1 MNTTNDFPIHS
12 LQNKTFIDLFAG
24 IGGFHLALSSLGAKC
39 IFACEIDKHC
49 RDIYQK
55 NFGIT
60 PFEDVTKIQTD
71 LLPPFDILCAGF
83 PCQSFSHAGKQ
94 DGFYDTRGTLFYHI
108 CRLLK
113 DCQPEYFI
121 LENVKNLKNH
131 DQGRTL
137 GIMYDH
143 LHLCGYTIYNNAH
156 DNNAHDNNGHN
167 NNNNHLHSMSPLI
180 VSPHH
185 LGIPQHRERV
195 FLIGIREDRI
205 KGRKMQPFPFP
216 SSIKTDISSILEPFE
231 SSIPSL
237 SSDEMQVLYLWEE
250 FIKYFKKREIKL
262 PSFPLW
268 TEEWD
273 SSSTMT
279 DLPLWKQRFILKNRM
294 FYEKYH
300 AFLTK
305 WLEKARQCSSFVGS
319 RRKLEWQ
326 CGFFEKEDSLW
337 TLLFTFRPSGIR
349 VKRSN
354 YSPALVAMSQIV
366 HIGSRQRK
374 LTVREV
380 ARLQSFPDSFVV
392 ATSASIAYKQF
403 GNAVNVHVVR
413 HIVTFLFTQ
422 MLK

>member
-1 MNTTNDFPIHS
+1 MEEAQKKNNVNI
-12 LQNKTFIDLFAG
+12 LQHKTFIDLFAG

-39 IFACEIDKHC
+39 VFACEIDPHC
-49 RDIYQK
+49 RNVYYE

-60 PFEDVTKIQTD
+60 PFEDVTKIQTH

-94 DGFYDTRGTLFYHI
+94 NGFCDTRGTLFHDI
-108 CRLLK
+108 CRILK

-121 LENVKNLKNH
+121 LENVKNLKSH
-131 DQGRTL
+131 HQGRTL
-137 GIMYDH
+137 GFIYDH
-143 LHLCGYTIYNNAH
+143 LHLCGYTMYNYNPSY
-156 DNNAHDNNGHN
+156 
-167 NNNNHLHSMSPLI
+167 NHSISPLI
-180 VSPHH
+180 LSPHH
-185 LGIPQHRERV
+185 LGIPQHRERI
-195 FLIGIREDRI
+195 FLLGIREDKI
-205 KGRKMQPFPFP
+205 KGRKMQSFPFP
-216 SSIKTDISSILEPFE
+216 SPLKTDISSILEPLE
-231 SSIPSL
+231 TSIPSL
-237 SSDEMQVLYLWEE
+237 SPAERNVLDLWEE
-250 FIKYFKKREIKL
+250 FIQYFKKREIKL

-273 SSSTMT
+273 STYSIT
-279 DLPLWKQRFILKNRM
+279 DLPLWKQDFIVKNRT
-294 FYEKYH
+294 FYVTYQE
-300 AFLTK
+300 FLVV
-305 WLEKARQCSSFVGS
+305 WLEKARQCPSFVGS

-326 CGFFEKEDSLW
+326 CGKFEKEDSLW

-349 VKRSN
+349 VKRTN

-380 ARLQSFPDSFVV
+380 ARLQSFPDCFKV
-392 ATSASIAYKQF
+392 ATSSSIAYKQF

-413 HIVTFLFTQ
+413 HIVNFLFTE